1 MLVMF
6 FSSMF
11 LISERMYS
19 DMLLVSEA
27 QNIFD
32 SLFKENR
39 IHHPFISIDVDV
51 KFCGFVFHFN

>member
-1 MLVMF
+1 
-6 FSSMF
+6 MF